1 MTFLNPLYLWGL
13 LGLVVPLAIHLWS
26 KKEGKTIKIGSIK
39 FLTEANPKQ
48 ASSIQLNELLLL
60 FLRFLLLALL
70 VLILAEPQW
79 NRQAENQ
86 TVAYLIEPALF
97 KNPEI
102 RSMIDSLPEGTVR
115 LLKVDFPKWE
125 RDQVFQNSEKTPNY
139 WQLAQGMKNLRADSI
154 VIFTS
159 ALLQGIYGKRPAI
172 NTNINWVTLNPE
184 TVRNQMILAEKEGD
198 SIKLVSINSNSNIL
212 TFDTEKI
219 SQNSL
224 EISQKNDSILLQ
236 QNGKPFKLPLII
248 QDTLRIQISASDSL
262 SAEKKY
268 IDASFRALGFYMGQ
282 PLKLTEAGDSV
293 NSETDVLVWLKN
305 EQIPDISG
313 RILTYK
319 PDILAKK
326 LITPTANR
334 NVFNLTQ
341 HLNSENIISGNLP
354 EQLLTL
360 LDLHPH
366 LEGEITKY
374 DLRSLSKNEL
384 QTRRTDSRN
393 LKNYSNSVDLSSW
406 FWLAFILL
414 LIAERLTAFFRKQ

>member
-13 LGLVVPLAIHLWS
+13 LGLAVPLAIHLWS

-60 FLRFLLLALL
+60 FLRLLLLALL
-70 VLILAEPQW
+70 VLILGEPQW

-86 TVAYLIEPALF
+86 PVAYLIEPVLL

-102 RSMIDSLPEGTVR
+102 RLMIDSLPEGTVR
-115 LLKVDFPKWE
+115 LLKADFPKWE
-125 RDQVFQNSEKTPNY
+125 RDQVLQNSEKIPNY
-139 WQLAQGMKNLRADSI
+139 WQLAQEMKNLRADS
-154 VIFTS
+154 VVLFTR
-159 ALLQGIYGKRPAI
+159 ALLQGINGKRPAVDA
-172 NTNINWVTLNPE
+172 NINWVILNPE
-184 TVRNQMILAEKEGD
+184 TVQNQMILAEKEGD
-198 SIKLVSINSNSNIL
+198 SIKLVSVYSNSNLL
-212 TFDTEKI
+212 TFDPKKI
-219 SQNSL
+219 SQNRN
-224 EISQKNDSILLQ
+224 EINQERDSISLQ
-236 QNGKPFKLPLII
+236 LNGKLFKLPLII

-268 IDASFRALGFYMGQ
+268 IDASFRALGSYMGQ
-282 PLKLTEAGDSV
+282 PLKLFEDGDSV
-293 NSETDVLVWLKN
+293 NNETDILIWLKN

-319 PDILAKK
+319 PDILAKN
-326 LITPTANR
+326 LIIPTANR

-360 LDLHPH
+360 LDLYPN
-366 LEGEITKY
+366 LNAEIVKY

-384 QTRRTDSRN
+384 QTRPTDSRN
-393 LKNYSNSVDLSSW
+393 LKNNPNSIDLSQW

-414 LIAERLTAFFRKQ
+414 LIAERLTAFYRKQ